1 MERDPTRRM
10 LAQLGGVAVAA
21 FVALGLDWPLDML
34 IPAAMLAGAA
44 VTFGLS
50 IALDA

>member
-1 MERDPTRRM
+1 MQSDPFRRM

-21 FVALGLDWPLDML
+21 FVAIGLDWPLDML
-34 IPAAMLAGAA
+34 IPAAMFAGAA

-50 IALDA
+50 IVLDA